1 MTLRKAIEFGEKIG
15 GAFPKWNRL
24 VFLRKLI
31 LGSEGNGF
39 KVNESGSYHL
49 VCNED
54 RLGAICCI
62 KHKGMTVSELQKSLV
77 KEGIFTVGIEHKVV
91 QGVRITPHL
100 STSKSDVLRLNS
112 ALAKLT

>member
-1 MTLRKAIEFGEKIG
+1 MALRKAIEFGEKIG
-15 GAFPKWNRL
+15 GAVPKWNRL

-31 LGSEGNGF
+31 LGSDGNGF
-39 KVNESGSYHL
+39 NVKESGSYHL

-62 KHKGMTVSELQKSLV
+62 KHKDKTVQELQKDLM

-100 STSKSDVLRLNS
+100 STSKSDALHLNS
-112 ALAKLT
+112 VLAKLA